1 MEHWISDILQTKAQV
16 LPFDRDAQLPVYLKA
31 KYDFAYLH
39 LDEYPCL
46 LLKVKGTGFS
56 IQSIKKD
63 IERCAALSGLPVVL
77 SFPHISTYQR
87 NRLLQNL
94 VPFVVQGYAL
104 YLPFLGTYMAE
115 KMQNAHIKERGAL
128 SAMAQYVFLYLFHF
142 SLSDISYSELARRMN
157 IRKMSISRA
166 ITELSYLGIVE
177 VESLGN
183 KKLIN
188 VSSQRSKLLH
198 QALPYLTTPI
208 IKVVHLLA
216 SSLSE
221 SFVIAGTQALSEQSM
236 LAERKSIVAMSQSM
250 FNQIKSTCEI
260 IEEEVNDERS
270 TEVEVWRY
278 DPRPFSRDGRVDTIS
293 LYLSLKD
300 ASDERV
306 QSELKTLWEG
316 MRW

>member
-1 MEHWISDILQTKAQV
+1 
-16 LPFDRDAQLPVYLKA
+16 
-31 KYDFAYLH
+31 
-39 LDEYPCL
+39 
-46 LLKVKGTGFS
+46 
-56 IQSIKKD
+56 
-63 IERCAALSGLPVVL
+63 
-77 SFPHISTYQR
+77 
-87 NRLLQNL
+87 
-94 VPFVVQGYAL
+94 
-104 YLPFLGTYMAE
+104 
-115 KMQNAHIKERGAL
+115 
-128 SAMAQYVFLYLFHF
+128 
-142 SLSDISYSELARRMN
+142 MN

-177 VESLGN
+177 VESLGK
-183 KKLIN
+183 KKLIK